1 MAPKE
6 RSERSEIVEN
16 LERSR
21 QEFLAAV
28 AGITEAQAQ
37 ERPHPERWSVLD
49 CVEHVAT
56 VEVRFQGWLE
66 GAKKVEAPRIDKEK
80 EATLMTRVP
89 DRSTRVKAP
98 EAVVPS
104 GRFTTLAQALEEF
117 NSGRT
122 RSVQFA
128 EERSDDLYCLAAE
141 HPRFG
146 PVNGVELLIITAG
159 HCRRHAEQI
168 KETRA
173 ALKQSA
179 SEQS

>member
-1 MAPKE
+1 
-6 RSERSEIVEN
+6 
-16 LERSR
+16 
-21 QEFLAAV
+21 
-28 AGITEAQAQ
+28 
-37 ERPHPERWSVLD
+37 
-49 CVEHVAT
+49 
-56 VEVRFQGWLE
+56 
-66 GAKKVEAPRIDKEK
+66 
-80 EATLMTRVP
+80 
-89 DRSTRVKAP
+89 
-98 EAVVPS
+98 VVPS

-128 EERSDDLYCLAAE
+128 EERSEDLYCLAAE

-146 PVNGVELLIITAG
+146 AVNGVELLIIAAG
-159 HCRRHAEQI
+159 HSRRHAEQI